1 MRNKSN
7 FLLYVIVSWFFA
19 MIFIITASQ
28 IFSSGIWRSLITG
41 KYILQTKIF
50 PYKDIFSFTAEN
62 NWIAYSWLAEIIF
75 YKISLFGFYW
85 LTLFRAVLVTLTFVI
100 VFKAC
105 YNRTESFPGTLFIIL
120 LSFLASILDP
130 FFMERAPLFSF
141 LFVAIYG
148 FILSEYK
155 YKKKD
160 YLWVI
165 PVIMVLWVNMHVLF
179 VMGFV
184 ILFLFVVGESIE
196 TFLLAKKMKEENKNE
211 YKEKI
216 NLTPKQIRKLG
227 KIILWS
233 FLVCFLNPYGYYVF
247 VQIFEYV
254 GKEYVWVID
263 PGLQS
268 CNFHAT
274 EIFLFEILFFLCIVS
289 VFFSLRTLDL
299 ASLFIFLFFMHH
311 ALHSCREVPFF
322 CIVVP
327 IFLAPYFKYS
337 FTCVESKLK
346 KIFKFLFHFFHFEEK
361 SKTII
366 TVFLMIG
373 LFIQILSFKNLIPPF
388 NNEQVKKMTQEVSPI
403 NAINFIEQNHLLPNM
418 FNPVDWGG
426 YISYQLYPQYKI
438 AADYRIHIYSKDFW
452 EDYFKVKK
460 VRSGWREVFDK
471 YKINFVI
478 WNKESCLTKVLM
490 IDKNW
495 KLIYNDEVAV
505 VFIRDCSLNEA
516 IITKFSIN

>member
-1 MRNKSN
+1 MRDKSN

-19 MIFIITASQ
+19 MVFIITASQ
-28 IFSSGIWRSLITG
+28 IFPSGIWRSLVTG

-85 LTLFRAVLVTLTFVI
+85 LSLFRAVLVTLTFAI
-100 VFKAC
+100 VFKAF
-105 YNRTESFPGTLFIIL
+105 YNRTESLPGTLFIIL
-120 LSFLASILDP
+120 LSFFVSILDP
-130 FFMERAPLFSF
+130 FFMDRAPLFSF
-141 LFVAIYG
+141 FFVAIYG

-160 YLWVI
+160 YLWAI
-165 PVIMVLWVNMHVLF
+165 PVIMVLWVNMHILF

-184 ILFLFVVGESIE
+184 LLFLFVSGELIE
-196 TFLLAKKMKEENKNE
+196 TFLLTKKMKKENRNE
-211 YKEKI
+211 YEEKM

-227 KIILWS
+227 KVILWT
-233 FLVCFLNPYGYYVF
+233 FLVCFLNPYGYHLF

-254 GKEYVWVID
+254 GKEYVYMID

-268 CNFHAT
+268 CDFHRT
-274 EIFLFEILFFLCIVS
+274 EIFLFEILFFLWIVNL
-289 VFFSLRTLDL
+289 FLSLQTLDL
-299 ASLFIFLFFMHH
+299 ATLFIFLFFMHH
-311 ALHSCREVPFF
+311 GLHFCREVPFF

-337 FTCVESKLK
+337 FTYVESKLK
-346 KIFKFLFHFFHFEEK
+346 KILKFLFYFFHFEKK

-373 LFIQILSFKNLIPPF
+373 LFIQVLSFKNLIPPF
-388 NNEQVKKMTQEVSPI
+388 NNEKVKNFIRKVSPI
-403 NAINFIEQNHLLPNM
+403 GAINFIEQNHLLPNM
-418 FNPVDWGG
+418 FNPMDWGG
-426 YISYQLYPQYKI
+426 YLSYQLYPQYKI
-438 AADYRIHIYSKDFW
+438 AADYRIHIYSEGFL
-452 EDYFKVKK
+452 EDYFKIKK
-460 VRSGWREVFDK
+460 ARSGWREVFDK

-478 WNKESCLTKVLM
+478 WNKESCLTQVLM

-495 KLIYNDEVAV
+495 KLVYNDKVAV
-505 VFIRDCSLNEA
+505 VFIRNCPGNEA
-516 IITKFSIN
+516 IISKFSIN